1 MSLIPVLDARADTA
15 SCDYPLGSYACA
27 LTKLRSGSTIR
38 AAHRLDGA
46 PALSALVEAGSACFA
61 VEIRSTTTFTSQL
74 HRAVPRETWHDLTLD
89 TDVLAREGGQALPG
103 LMATRDC
110 SLSLADCTE
119 TWRQLDDS
127 TPVRAGQWL
136 ARAQHSDLQ
145 SPQQSLI
152 TFVADKA
159 MQRGE
164 LRRRFVHTDYPHYE
178 VSMHSADL
186 AACQANEGHPAVKVI
201 MLAAW
206 TAALADAASH
216 PAFTGGESD
225 GGGEREP
232 LGDQL
237 AAIIKDADPEC
248 AAPGEE
254 DYDPL
259 RAATLLVGKE
269 LVVFDE
275 EDDGS

>member
-27 LTKLRSGSTIR
+27 LTKLRSGSAIR
-38 AAHRLDGA
+38 ATHRLDNV

-74 HRAVPRETWHDLTLD
+74 HRAAPGETCHDLTLD
-89 TDVLAREGGQALPG
+89 TDVLARDGGQALPG
-103 LMATRDC
+103 LVAIRDC
-110 SLSLADCTE
+110 SLSLANCTE
-119 TWRQLDDS
+119 TWRQLRDKI
-127 TPVRAGQWL
+127 PVKAGQWL

-152 TFVADKA
+152 TFVADEA
-159 MQRGE
+159 MQPGA
-164 LRRRFVHTDYPHYE
+164 LRRKFLHTDYPHYE
-178 VSMHSADL
+178 ISMHSADL
-186 AACQANEGHPAVKVI
+186 AACQANEGHAAVKVI

-206 TAALADAASH
+206 TAALADADNH
-216 PAFTGGESD
+216 PAFTGEKSD
-225 GGGEREP
+225 GGIEREP

-248 AAPGEE
+248 PAPGEE

-269 LVVFDE
+269 LVIFDE
-275 EDDGS
+275 EEDGP